1 MGLSSGVHLISSVSV
16 PSANLHCSD
25 PGEVLPATPVEEQPK
40 MVYPEKDTGSKLI
53 PLHFHKK
60 NLNTIM
66 PTYGPR
72 RFLYTSIKN

>member
-1 MGLSSGVHLISSVSV
+1 MR
-16 PSANLHCSD
+16 
-25 PGEVLPATPVEEQPK
+25 EEQPK
-40 MVYPEKDTGSKLI
+40 MVYPEKDTGSKLV
-53 PLHFHKK
+53 PLHFHTK